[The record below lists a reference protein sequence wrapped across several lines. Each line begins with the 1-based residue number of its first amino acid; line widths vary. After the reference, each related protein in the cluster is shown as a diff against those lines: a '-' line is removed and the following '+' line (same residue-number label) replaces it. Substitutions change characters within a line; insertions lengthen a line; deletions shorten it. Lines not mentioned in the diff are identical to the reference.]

1 MLRIGYMSAH
11 WGVLPLAAS
20 GALARFDPDRTSIAV
35 FTLGAQVRQ
44 MSKRELHMSIET
56 YKRDLE
62 KRSIK
67 ETDDRDFDRVAV
79 V

>member
-1 MLRIGYMSAH
+1 MWPPVPQRPIRMLRIGYMSAH

-44 MSKRELHMSIET
+44 IYPKQSYICP
-56 YKRDLE
+56 
-62 KRSIK
+62 
-67 ETDDRDFDRVAV
+67 
-79 V
+79 